1 MTKGLAKAGILGL
14 LVFNGVL
21 AYVGVIFAMLS
32 GAEAAYFVG
41 GIFVAT
47 NAIGLGLSIFF
58 LGREAYARAVLAE
71 AVVSPAAFVFVAA
84 LGSAL
89 ISSGVFAKQRH
100 WDEQVLT
107 TSGKQLVVKRS
118 LKWTPLGPGSHH
130 GISAELS
137 GAGVVTWDTTLAPW
151 MLDQAQDGR
160 WYLVGRVDSFKAK
173 QEYGLFDDEEGR
185 TKDFVSYRLTA
196 RRWERI
202 IAADF
207 PGEFHG
213 PNLIVYPRVLF
224 EEVKHQRLYFDGTK
238 LRPLPDGLPIADGAV
253 VNMEFKS
260 RVNFPFNREHA
271 YIFQPSAK
279 HFDDGRRLICKRD
292 GTPCIRLEN
301 GLDERFGKGPVQQV
315 GAK

>member
-1 MTKGLAKAGILGL
+1 MTKGSARTGMLGL

-21 AYVGVIFAMLS
+21 AYVAIIFAMLS

-58 LGREAYARAVLAE
+58 LGREAYARALLAE
-71 AVVSPAAFVFVAA
+71 AVVSPSAFVLVAA
-84 LGSAL
+84 VGSAL

-107 TSGKQLVVKRS
+107 TSGKRLVVKRT
-118 LKWTPLGPGSHH
+118 LKWTPGGGPGSYH
-130 GISAELS
+130 GMSAELP

-151 MLDQAQDGR
+151 MLDQAQDGT
-160 WYLVGRVDSFKAK
+160 WYLVGRVDSFKGQ
-173 QEYGLFDDEEGR
+173 QEYGLYDEQGR
-185 TKDFVSYRLTA
+185 TKDFAIYRLA
-196 RRWERI
+196 ERRWERI
-202 IAADF
+202 IGADF
-207 PGEFHG
+207 PNEFRA

-238 LRPLPDGLPIADGAV
+238 FRPMPDGLPIADGAV
-253 VNMEFKS
+253 VNTEFKS
-260 RVNFPFNREHA
+260 RVNFPFDREHA

-292 GTPCIRLEN
+292 GTPCVRLEN